1 MLATLFLHSR
11 TRQALSR
18 TVLVGAM
25 TAGSLILNLVPA
37 ISEASHRLSFQT
49 AAYAQSIDRAEITN
63 YARAVLAM
71 EPLRQATYDDIKRI
85 VGSREVPNIVCSQP
99 SSFSSL
105 PGNARQIAVNYC
117 NKSREFVRS
126 NSLTIERFNE
136 ITELVQSNA
145 DLKRRIQNAMIELQR

>member
-1 MLATLFLHSR
+1 MLATLLLPSR
-11 TRQALSR
+11 TRQAINR
-18 TVLVGAM
+18 AVLVGAM
-25 TAGSLILNLVPA
+25 TAGSLFLNLIPA
-37 ISEASHRLSFQT
+37 ISGSSHRLSFQT
-49 AAYAQSIDRAEITN
+49 SAYAQSINQAEITN

-85 VGSREVPNIVCSQP
+85 VGSGDVPNIVCSQP

-126 NSLTIERFNE
+126 SNLTVERFNE
-136 ITELVQSNA
+136 ITDSLGSNA
-145 DLKRRIQNAMIELQR
+145 DLKRRIQNAMIELLR